1 MNVHG
6 TVWLSLNNGGSED
19 FPSFSS
25 QCFLVQIKSLDRKE
39 SKHFDFGE
47 LWLILNLIDYLA
59 IF

>member
-19 FPSFSS
+19 FP